1 MIRADVFARMGLA
14 CVAFASVLWA
24 AIPMARHMAGIVVLE
39 TPPLP
44 AVQTERPAK
53 ALDLTN
59 MLALAPFGRT
69 PSDESASVTDAAD
82 LPDIELR
89 GIFAAQDAMSAALLN
104 VDGEPGLYREAMQVA
119 DRLDVVRITPELVEL
134 ADGDR
139 TMTLRFDEGTDIQ
152 EPTAVVEGPSLH
164 ERLRGDIVVAAAY
177 EKPGQPETTAE
188 YIDYWRHRVRKN
200 PQAVLDEIGLKPT
213 DQGYVIAESH
223 DVGVRLAGLRSGD
236 LVRTVNGRPVGD
248 PDNDRRFYDEIAAA
262 GQARIEVERGGRT
275 LSFSFPL
282 R

>member
-1 MIRADVFARMGLA
+1 MIRADVFARMGLP

-82 LPDIELR
+82 LPDIEMR

-119 DRLDVVRITPELVEL
+119 GRLDVVRITPELVEL

-188 YIDYWRHRVRKN
+188 YIDFWRHRVRKN

>member
-119 DRLDVVRITPELVEL
+119 GRLDVVRITPELVEL